1 MESTSLKRW
10 KKIWNE
16 LKYIFKLS
24 RPRFWLY
31 LAGPALVGMV
41 YASTK
46 PAELLTLNNL
56 IVFLYFLLPANV
68 MLYGINDFFDRDI
81 DEENPKKEGKEASYR
96 SSKLVDGLIGFSTA
110 LAIPLALMLP
120 ERTYPLMLVFLGL
133 SYQYSAPPLRF
144 KTTPYL
150 DSISNGLYAM
160 PFLITYSFIS
170 GGLPSIWVILGAW
183 LWTMAM
189 HTFSAIPDIQPDRE
203 AGITTTAT
211 YLGRPGAYGYV
222 TAVWIMTAL
231 SMGVHSLGL
240 GLVFL
245 VYPVLSTGIFFADLD
260 DSRAYWWFPFINAF
274 TGMVITM
281 YGLWVL
287 FHA

>member
-1 MESTSLKRW
+1 
-10 KKIWNE
+10 
-16 LKYIFKLS
+16 
-24 RPRFWLY
+24 
-31 LAGPALVGMV
+31 MV
-41 YASTK
+41 YAAST
-46 PAELLTLNNL
+46 PAELLTVNNL
-56 IVFLYFLLPANV
+56 LVFLYFLIPANI

-81 DEENPKKEGKEASYR
+81 DQENPKKEDKEASYK
-96 SSKLVDGLIGFSTA
+96 SSKLVDGIIGVSTA
-110 LAIPLALMLP
+110 LSIPVALMLP

-144 KTTPYL
+144 KTKPYL

-160 PFLITYSFIS
+160 PFLITYSFIAGS
-170 GGLPSIWVILGAW
+170 LPSICVIIGAW
-183 LWTMAM
+183 LKTMAM
-189 HTFSAIPDIQPDRE
+189 HTFSAIPDIEPDRK

-211 YLGRPGAYGYV
+211 YLGRTGAYGYV

-231 SMGVHSLGL
+231 SISIHDLRL

-245 VYPVLSTGIFFADLD
+245 VYPVLSTGIFFADLE

-274 TGMVITM
+274 TGMVITL